1 MNLSSAFNRYLATP
15 SVVHML
21 CEQKISSLLFDF
33 STIFITKSFSHHVA
47 HCFKIQFLVQKFDF
61 VKTHFFEWFEFSR
74 QKNWKNNLEFSDKK
88 LHFVS
93 VCWVFLLQL
102 TINDS
107 LRSSVR
113 SSQRAKIVITQIEDM
128 RDKFVSATCHVLV
141 PLFIDVIQLYSCTV
155 HILSFSWEKSKWESQ
170 RDEASIIG

>member
-1 MNLSSAFNRYLATP
+1 MVNISEIRFNQGVIIIAVEDMNLSSAFNRYLATP

-47 HCFKIQFLVQKFDF
+47 HCVKIQFLVQKFDF

-93 VCWVFLLQL
+93 VCWVFFITVLKLNLLPWSR
-102 TINDS
+102 N
-107 LRSSVR
+107 
-113 SSQRAKIVITQIEDM
+113 
-128 RDKFVSATCHVLV
+128 
-141 PLFIDVIQLYSCTV
+141 
-155 HILSFSWEKSKWESQ
+155 HIY
-170 RDEASIIG
+170 